1 MDEGT
6 KQVTREYT
14 GESRFRPIYLL
25 IAAIVIV
32 AIGVV
37 IGWLIKRNQ
46 DRKTYAAYDVV
57 KTKQL
62 PFTTVN
68 GILPIRNGVLR
79 YARDGAEAVNQD
91 GESLW
96 NVSYN
101 MANPVADTCGK
112 FAAIGD
118 AGGVSMYIMDG
129 TGSFHNVTTDH
140 AIVRVAVA
148 ANGETAVL
156 MDDGKD
162 DYISIYHAD
171 GTRVVDM
178 NTVTTVNG
186 FPLDLAISED
196 GTKLVVSFAY
206 FEDDAIR
213 SRLVFYNFGGVG
225 RSYYDGMVGKAESV
239 KTDYPDNL
247 YADVEFVTND
257 RVAVFG
263 DRGLLVYEMEEIP
276 NLEPKQ
282 ITYTGTLRRFTF
294 SSQYIGLLTEKRDG
308 GRIQYAVTLYDTN
321 GNQTETRT
329 MDSYYSGF
337 RIDGKD
343 VILYSDTALYIYRV
357 KGNDKYK
364 AAVTRAVSYCFGTDE
379 SNGFVLISDNQF
391 NRIRLIGGD

>member
-6 KQVTREYT
+6 KQVTKEYT
-14 GESRFRPIYLL
+14 GESRFRPIYILI
-25 IAAIVIV
+25 IAAVIIL
-32 AIGVV
+32 AGVLV
-37 IGWLIKRNQ
+37 GWMIKRSK

-57 KTKQL
+57 QMKTL

-68 GILPIRNGVLR
+68 GILPIRDGVLR

-118 AGGVSMYIMDG
+118 AGGVSLYIMNG
-129 TGSFHNVTTDH
+129 TGAFNSVTTDH

-156 MDDGKD
+156 MDDGKE

-178 NTVTTVNG
+178 NTVTSVNG
-186 FPLDLAISED
+186 FPLDIAISED
-196 GTKLVVSFAY
+196 GAKLVVSFAY
-206 FEDDAIR
+206 FDDDAIR

-225 RSYYDGMVGKAESV
+225 RSYYDGMVGKVESV
-239 KTDYPDNL
+239 TTDYPDNL

-276 NLEPKQ
+276 NTEPKQ

-294 SSQYIGLLTEKRDG
+294 SGRYIGLLTEKRDG
-308 GRIQYAVTLYDTN
+308 GKIQYAVTLYNTD
-321 GNQTETRT
+321 GAQVETHT
-329 MDSYYSGF
+329 MDNYYSGF
-337 RIDGKD
+337 RIDGND
-343 VILYSDTALYIYRV
+343 VILYSDTSLYIYRI
-357 KGNDKYK
+357 KGRDKYK
-364 AAVTRAVSYCFGTDE
+364 SSVSRAVSYCFATSED
-379 SNGFVLISDNQF
+379 NGFVLIFDNQF
-391 NRIRLIGGD
+391 NRIRLIGGE